1 MKPLPME
8 FAKLPVSWALL
19 MLLPF
24 GPGMVNGVMVQGSA
38 PWTPDLQA
46 ASQSPAM
53 AEDAEEQG
61 AAYADEGFSQQVM
74 PPMMEMRP
82 EPSQL
87 QFQPQQQPQTRQ
99 ESQQAAVFEQQQQQ
113 RSFQL
118 QQQPFQRAQ
127 QQRQQRRQSM
137 PQLQLLQQRE
147 YQQMQQMQQLQQQL
161 QEVQRQQ
168 QQMQQQQMQQPQQM
182 TQQQPQQQPQQL
194 PQQRFGRRD
203 RAERQ
208 YEAMQQPPQQPAQ
221 QQIQR
226 SEVQSRSLLQQTS
239 DQPPPPLAQQQLPQP
254 QAWSPMLAQQQ
265 RPFVAASAA
274 GGRGGPEV
282 LLQQQ
287 VGQADSAQM
296 PVQVQQGSW
305 PSFWQSLWQ
314 RPTSQLQAQQQAP
327 AQLPQPQADVNPAS
341 ITDALRL
348 FGQESGSCFPGC
360 VEGQGYCDGGM
371 CFCRM
376 PYAGP
381 QCEKRVEDKVVRV
394 GYLTASLV
402 MTLSVLVGIGC
413 GMFIAKRRQAASK
426 FDMNNAVEEAG
437 PRPEVWRVRNSS

>member
-1 MKPLPME
+1 ME

-74 PPMMEMRP
+74 RPMMEMRP

-99 ESQQAAVFEQQQQQ
+99 ESQQAAVFE
-113 RSFQL
+113 
-118 QQQPFQRAQ
+118 

-182 TQQQPQQQPQQL
+182 TQQQQ
-194 PQQRFGRRD
+194 
-203 RAERQ
+203 
-208 YEAMQQPPQQPAQ
+208 
-221 QQIQR
+221 
-226 SEVQSRSLLQQTS
+226 
-239 DQPPPPLAQQQLPQP
+239 
-254 QAWSPMLAQQQ
+254 
-265 RPFVAASAA
+265 
-274 GGRGGPEV
+274 
-282 LLQQQ
+282 
-287 VGQADSAQM
+287 
-296 PVQVQQGSW
+296 
-305 PSFWQSLWQ
+305 
-314 RPTSQLQAQQQAP
+314 
-327 AQLPQPQADVNPAS
+327 
-341 ITDALRL
+341 
-348 FGQESGSCFPGC
+348 
-360 VEGQGYCDGGM
+360 
-371 CFCRM
+371 
-376 PYAGP
+376 
-381 QCEKRVEDKVVRV
+381 
-394 GYLTASLV
+394 
-402 MTLSVLVGIGC
+402 
-413 GMFIAKRRQAASK
+413 
-426 FDMNNAVEEAG
+426 
-437 PRPEVWRVRNSS
+437 